1 MWLFPLKLQGHK
13 TFFLSICLRYVLPPE
28 VPSAKY
34 HQTENY
40 TWTHITVNAWISQ
53 IFCSGLNCKSPVTLG
68 RWMCCLPK
76 LSKIISPEVLAGQ
89 CGAVQQCPGSLP
101 CLSAT
106 PVVSSPWL
114 HCCAS
119 HHGSLSLMWGLWS
132 PRAWSASQAVGKQQ
146 PDQLLHSNPCCLSQL
161 PSLPAALHQGLLVL
175 SRARED

>member
-1 MWLFPLKLQGHK
+1 M
-13 TFFLSICLRYVLPPE
+13 LPPE

-40 TWTHITVNAWISQ
+40 TWIHITVNAWISQ

-68 RWMCCLPK
+68 RWVCCLPK

-161 PSLPAALHQGLLVL
+161 PLPACSTAPRVAGLKQGKGRLKPKFTSHLRLPV
-175 SRARED
+175 SAHASAC